1 MKTYWSLNESV
12 LWQTLYTLVDLERL
26 RSVDCGWF
34 HCGIFFFFCVILCQ
48 FVALQT
54 SCLCTVKVDQK
65 SRTTLMVYS
74 GTRIIPTFDL
84 KRQRTSSITADRNI
98 SYPPKNILNN
108 HTEKSVESAYLIYW
122 LFFFCLKNPCVLLSF
137 STKTW
142 RNKTI
147 QK

>member
-12 LWQTLYTLVDLERL
+12 LWRTLYTLVDLERL

-34 HCGIFFFFCVILCQ
+34 HCGTFFFSVILCQ
-48 FVALQT
+48 FVALHFYEVRQT

-98 SYPPKNILNN
+98 SCPPKNILNN

-122 LFFFCLKNPCVLLSF
+122 LFFLFEKSLCTF
-137 STKTW
+137 
-142 RNKTI
+142 I
-147 QK
+147 F